1 MGAARIQ
8 ETRWGVG
15 YTTQGLITTPNSSG
29 ELMSFLK
36 NNAKP
41 SDAVYTI
48 EDDANEI
55 GKENEWALNHYG
67 ASWDTMA
74 GLEGYLSS
82 EMAAFMFAYGL
93 GDCTPAASGTG
104 YTHTATPLNTPVDGL
119 EPPYLTYVE
128 QIRPPG
134 GGNVIDRAFPGCI
147 VDSFSI
153 NVGQGPGRQ
162 NYRYQLNLKGTGQI
176 ISPSE
181 LTIPVLATPHYLPSG
196 SMLLTI
202 NGTNY
207 VTSKNIES
215 LAWQYNNNPLLEQGY
230 FPGSGFQTPTDPTSG
245 QLRGR
250 IEVGVRT
257 STLHFVARFAA
268 GSTELVSLQ
277 EGTEGTVSWV
287 QTGALISTGVYHG
300 INVSST
306 RVFFKD
312 VRVNEV
318 SGIVTVE
325 IEVEFLFPAN
335 QVGPLLTAVA
345 TNTIGSVGDET

>member
-15 YTTQGLITTPNSSG
+15 YTAQSAIATMNESSA
-29 ELMSFLK
+29 LQSFLK

-48 EDDANEI
+48 EDDAAEI
-55 GKENEWALNHYG
+55 GKGNEWPENTYG
-67 ASWDTMA
+67 SAWDTMA

-93 GDCTPAASGTG
+93 GDCTPATAGAG
-104 YTHTATPLNTPVDGL
+104 YTHTAVPLNTPVDGL

-147 VDSFSI
+147 VESFSI
-153 NVGQGPGRQ
+153 NVGSGPGRQ
-162 NYRYQLNLKGTGQI
+162 NYRYQVNLKGSGQVI
-176 ISPSE
+176 TPST
-181 LTIPVLATPHYLPSG
+181 LTIPALATPHYLPSG
-196 SMLLTI
+196 TMLLTI

-207 VTSKNIES
+207 VSAKNIES
-215 LAWQYNNNPLLEQGY
+215 LAWQYSNNPLLEQGY
-230 FPGSGFQTPTDPTSG
+230 FPGSGFQTSGNPTTG
-245 QLRGR
+245 QIRGR

-257 STLHFVARFAA
+257 SSLRFVARFAS
-268 GSTELVSLQ
+268 GSTELTSLAA
-277 EGTEGTVSWV
+277 GTQGTFSWV
-287 QTGALISTGVYHG
+287 QTGAAIDGSHYHG
-300 INVSST
+300 INVSSSL
-306 RVFFKD
+306 VFFKD
-312 VRVNEV
+312 VRVNEM

-325 IEVEFLFPAN
+325 VEMVFLFEDS
-335 QVGPLLTAVA
+335 GPLLTAVA
-345 TNTIGSVGDET
+345 TNTIALVGNES